1 MQLRRYHSPLIADPD
16 RGNFPALYHPRH
28 RLLGDMQIPSNVLQR
43 PQTTFIVRVCHVMSI
58 IGFEQEVVNSAPS
71 KITETFR

>member
-1 MQLRRYHSPLIADPD
+1 MK
-16 RGNFPALYHPRH
+16 
-28 RLLGDMQIPSNVLQR
+28 IPSNVLQR

-58 IGFEQEVVNSAPS
+58 IGFDQEVVNSAPS